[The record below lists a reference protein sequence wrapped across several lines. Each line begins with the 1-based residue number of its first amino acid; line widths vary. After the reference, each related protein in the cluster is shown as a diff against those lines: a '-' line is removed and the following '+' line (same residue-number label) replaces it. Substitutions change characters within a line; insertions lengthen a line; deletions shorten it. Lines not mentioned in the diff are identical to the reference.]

1 MRARRGNAPAA
12 TLMAISIAALVG
24 LTLALRALSR
34 ADATGLAPIELY
46 CAAGVRPP
54 VAGAVRR
61 FTEETGQPVRIQ
73 YGGSGALLAA
83 IQLSGRGDLYIA
95 ADDSYV
101 RTAEDRGLIF
111 TSVPLA
117 TLTPVI
123 AVPAGNAKNVRTL
136 DDLLR
141 KDVTFAM
148 ANPSVAAVGQ
158 VTKEVLQ
165 AHGLWAQLAERCRVF
180 KPTVNE
186 IAADVRL
193 GTVDAAIIWD
203 ATAAQTNGIEAV
215 SVPQFENIVRTIE
228 AGVLASSTQPEA
240 ALELARY
247 LAASDRGGTWF
258 DQLGYGPIERQPW
271 RPDRPADGGGP

>member
-1 MRARRGNAPAA
+1 MILA
-12 TLMAISIAALVG
+12 AISVVVLAG
-24 LTLALRALSR
+24 LLGALRMLSPSG
-34 ADATGLAPIELY
+34 GLDSAPIELY

-54 VAGAVRR
+54 VARAVQR
-61 FTEETGQPVRIQ
+61 FTEETGRSVRIQ

-83 IQLSGRGDLYIA
+83 IELSGRGDLYIA

-111 TSVPLA
+111 ISVPLA

-123 AVPAGNAKNVRTL
+123 AVRAGNAKNVRTL

-141 KDVTFAM
+141 RDVTFAM
-148 ANPSVAAVGQ
+148 ANPSVAAVGK
-158 VTKEVLQ
+158 VTKEVLE
-165 AHGLWAQLAERCRVF
+165 ARGRWAQLAERCRVF

-203 ATAAQTNGIEAV
+203 ATAAQTKGIEAV
-215 SVPQFENIVRTIE
+215 SVPQFQNIVRTIE
-228 AGVLASSTQPEA
+228 AGVLASSTRPEA
-240 ALELARY
+240 ALQLARY
-247 LAASDRGGTWF
+247 LAASDRGGIWF

-271 RPDRPADGGGP
+271 RRDQSADGDGP

>member
-1 MRARRGNAPAA
+1 
-12 TLMAISIAALVG
+12 MAISLAALVA
-24 LTLALRALSR
+24 LTLALRTLSR
-34 ADATGLAPIELY
+34 ADATGSTPIELY

-54 VAGAVRR
+54 IERAVAR
-61 FTEETGQPVRIQ
+61 FTEETGRPVRIQ

-83 IQLSGRGDLYIA
+83 IELSDRGDLYIA

-111 TSVPLA
+111 QSVSLA

-123 AVPAGNAKNVRTL
+123 AVRAGNAKNVRTL

-148 ANPSVAAVGQ
+148 ANPSVAAVGK
-158 VTKEVLQ
+158 VTKEVLE
-165 AHGLWAQLAERCRVF
+165 ANGKWERLAQRCRVF
-180 KPTVNE
+180 KPTVNDV
-186 IAADVRL
+186 AADVRL

-203 ATAAQTNGIEAV
+203 ATAAQTIGIEAV
-215 SVPQFENIVRTIE
+215 AVPEFNGIVRTIE
-228 AGVLASSTQPEA
+228 AGVLASSTRRDA
-240 ALELARY
+240 ALQLATY
-247 LAASDRGGTWF
+247 LAAGDRGGIWF

-271 RPDRPADGGGP
+271 RRDPPADGGGP